1 MLSILIYLALATIAF
16 SLLALATYTSNQTQ
30 TLWLKSTEYAS
41 EILMVKKSLLV
52 LSTTYKETI
61 DETTITYPALPLGI
75 NQGDYHT
82 LPALMTKPINP
93 LGKPYVY
100 CPFAAR
106 SDQPMT
112 ETIYNGTGT
121 PYNVATSVLVK
132 NGVSLPYVTSSGLNT
147 LNGAVVLAFIISPNP
162 PFTGSTRCEDV
173 TFDHQLQKFVVAG
186 GRVETITAI
195 EVEAVNLINQ

>member
-1 MLSILIYLALATIAF
+1 MIGIMTLLIISAM
-16 SLLALATYTSNQTQ
+16 LLAVIANSTYTTNQSQ
-30 TLWLKSTEYAS
+30 NLFSQSLQYKDELY
-41 EILMVKKSLLV
+41 LVKKSLLA
-52 LSTTYKETI
+52 LSTTYNETN
-61 DETTITYPALPLGI
+61 EESTTTYPALPLGM

-82 LPALMTKPINP
+82 LPAVLMKPFNP

-106 SDQPMT
+106 SDLPMT
-112 ETIYNGTGT
+112 VSINGGYGLPYDAGT
-121 PYNVATSVLVK
+121 TLLEK
-132 NGVSLPYVTSSGLNT
+132 NGRSMPYVTSSGVNT

-162 PFTGSTRCEDV
+162 PFTRSTRCEDV
-173 TFDHQLQKFVVAG
+173 TIDSQSQKFVVAG

>member
-1 MLSILIYLALATIAF
+1 MIAIMTLLIISSLMLTIYISSSYDFMGAQNLLINSQQFKDELFL
-16 SLLALATYTSNQTQ
+16 
-30 TLWLKSTEYAS
+30 
-41 EILMVKKSLLV
+41 VKKSLLV

-61 DETTITYPALPLGI
+61 EETTITYPALPIGI

-82 LPALMTKPINP
+82 LPAKLMKPRNP

-112 ETIYNGTGT
+112 DTINNGTGI

-162 PFTGSTRCEDV
+162 RFTGSTRCEDV

-195 EVEAVNLINQ
+195 EVEAVNL